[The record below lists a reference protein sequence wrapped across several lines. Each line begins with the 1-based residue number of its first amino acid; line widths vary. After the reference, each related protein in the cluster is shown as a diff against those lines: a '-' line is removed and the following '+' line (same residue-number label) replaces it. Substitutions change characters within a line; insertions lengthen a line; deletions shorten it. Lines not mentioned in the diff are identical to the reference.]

1 MNNVIEILNLR
12 KEYKNFLLDNISFSV
27 PGGFVCGFIGEN
39 GAGKTTTLKLILG
52 MIRKDGGSIKLFG
65 KTADDVSLKEDIGVL
80 FEQPYYQ
87 EDWTPIDVEKSMHP
101 FYKKWSSNAFHQYLE
116 RFSLDPKQKYKT
128 MSRGMKMKLG
138 IHIGA

>member
-27 PGGFVCGFIGEN
+27 PGGFCLRLLSVEN

-80 FEQPYYQ
+80 F
-87 EDWTPIDVEKSMHP
+87 D
-101 FYKKWSSNAFHQYLE
+101 
-116 RFSLDPKQKYKT
+116 SLIIKRT
-128 MSRGMKMKLG
+128 GHLLM
-138 IHIGA
+138 